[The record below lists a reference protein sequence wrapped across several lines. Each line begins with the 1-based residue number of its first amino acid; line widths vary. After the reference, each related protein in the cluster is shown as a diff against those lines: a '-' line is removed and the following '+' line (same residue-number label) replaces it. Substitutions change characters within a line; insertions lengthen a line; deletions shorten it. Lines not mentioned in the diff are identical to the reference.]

1 MSKRNQRKPSSAQSS
16 AALQRNGL
24 QAFKRYDYATAIAV
38 WERAYKQRPDKQT
51 AVALAEAHFRRGVSG
66 LGSPEA
72 ILADLRRANELQ
84 PDDDCYAYHLA
95 LILHRQGQPAAA
107 IPLYQTIRQRKSP
120 FAQRAAYPLALA
132 LLQQGKN
139 PADHPVWTSLTEA
152 EQTMLRFG
160 QSPQQVA
167 AEEGS
172 PFWRGILA
180 LQNGRY
186 TQADELLRQTLG
198 KPESLLQQAAA
209 HYALGL
215 IAAQSEEWSAAR
227 RHWQTAY
234 NSGFH
239 AEQLQHNLRELY
251 HRLAEERLQAD
262 DLNAALNAAQE
273 AAKLYGER
281 PSALAELE
289 SQIQQRLGQQ
299 AASAGKWDE
308 ALAHWGQAHELD
320 GGSFRL
326 AYNFALA
333 LEKQEE
339 FIEAGEAWR
348 EALRRRPRRSDHP
361 DAITDEQVSRLWRRA
376 AEAYQK
382 AGAFDDA
389 IQVYRHA
396 VKWQEDNL
404 EVRLALAE
412 SLMSNG
418 QFQAAENELER
429 ILRKND
435 KYIPALIQMG
445 EIFASYEDWRSWQ
458 APNMWKRVLQ
468 IEPEHPQAK
477 RLIADY
483 YVNRAEVALSWDRVD
498 TAIESYERALEYL
511 PQNPPILAAL
521 GSCYLFLEEQETAD
535 KYIDEAIARAP
546 ADLSVYAPVLKAW
559 LEMEEPEEAEK
570 VYARMQTAVSQIP
583 YQFFMHLVAHCLE
596 YGASDIIEPWLERAI
611 AAAPPTENILVIIGE
626 LLMFIGD
633 PEMAR
638 RYLER
643 AIEAGQNPAE
653 AYFNLGMVAMRL
665 GDRKLADKHWDQASR
680 LARKERNHELL
691 ERIQE
696 AKDMFD
702 GPLGM
707 LLSMGEQGGMPSLL
721 ELTRLLEG
729 EMGDMWEDEEWEDD
743 DDGYF

>member
-1 MSKRNQRKPSSAQSS
+1 MSRRKQRKPSSAQSS

-24 QAFKRYDYATAIAV
+24 QAFKRHDYATAIAV
-38 WERAYKQRPDKQT
+38 WERAYKQQSDKKT
-51 AVALAEAHFRRGVSG
+51 AAALAEAHFRRGASG
-66 LGSPEA
+66 LDSPEET
-72 ILADLRRANELQ
+72 LADLRRANELQ

-95 LILHRQGQPAAA
+95 LTLHRQERPSEAL
-107 IPLYQTIRQRKSP
+107 PLYQQIRQGKSP
-120 FAQRAAYPLALA
+120 FAPRAAYPLALA
-132 LLQQGKN
+132 LLQQGEN
-139 PADHPVWTSLTEA
+139 PANHPVWAALNQA
-152 EQTMLRFG
+152 EQTILRFG

-167 AEEGS
+167 ADERS
-172 PFWRGILA
+172 PFWQGILA

-186 TQADELLRQTLG
+186 TQADELLRQTLD

-215 IAAQSEEWSAAR
+215 IAAQAEDWSAAR
-227 RHWQTAY
+227 HHWQTAY
-234 NSGFH
+234 KSGFH
-239 AEQLQHNLRELY
+239 ADQLQHNLRELY
-251 HRLAEERLQAD
+251 HRLAEERLQAG
-262 DLNAALNAAQE
+262 DLNAALNAAQD

-299 AASAGKWDE
+299 AAAAGKWAE
-308 ALAHWGQAHELD
+308 ALEHWGQAREID

-412 SLMSNG
+412 SLLSNG

-458 APNMWKRVLQ
+458 APNMWKRVLE
-468 IEPEHPQAK
+468 IEPENPQAK

-483 YVNRAEVALSWDRVD
+483 YVNRAEIALSWDRVD
-498 TAIESYERALEYL
+498 AAIGAYEQALEYL
-511 PQNPPILAAL
+511 PQSPPILAAL
-521 GSCYLFLEEQETAD
+521 GSCYLFMEDQEAAGN
-535 KYIDEAIARAP
+535 YIEEAIARAP
-546 ADLSVYAPVLKAW
+546 ADLSVYAPVLRAW
-559 LEMEEPEEAEK
+559 LEMEEPEEAEQ
-570 VYARMQTAVSQIP
+570 VYARMQTAVTNIP
-583 YQFFMHLVAHCLE
+583 FQFFMHLVVHCLE
-596 YGASDIIEPWLERAI
+596 YGAIDIIEPWLERAV
-611 AAAPPTENILVIIGE
+611 AAAPPAENILLKIGE
-626 LLMFIGD
+626 MLMLIGD
-633 PEMAR
+633 PDMAR

-643 AIEAGQNPAE
+643 AIAAGQNPAE

-665 GDRKLADKHWDQASR
+665 GDRKLADKHWKQASR
-680 LARKERNHELL
+680 LARQERNYELL

-707 LLSMGEQGGMPSLL
+707 LLSMGGPGGMPSLL
-721 ELTRLLEG
+721 ELTRMLEG
-729 EMGDMWEDEEWEDD
+729 DLDDEWEDEWEEE